1 MKPDRS
7 FDDRPT
13 VYSTSSGDLRKQ
25 PKKSAPARSLP
36 PNQQTAYLHRESKGR
51 GGKVVTLVKNLQ
63 HSPDDLKAL
72 SKMLKQACGTG
83 GTIKEGIIEIQ
94 GDHREKIAGVLQK
107 MGVKAKI
114 AGG

>member
-1 MKPDRS
+1 MPIN
-7 FDDRPT
+7 DRPT

-25 PKKSAPARSLP
+25 PKQSASTRSLP

-63 HSPDDLKAL
+63 LSPDDLKAL

-83 GTIKEGIIEIQ
+83 GTIKDGIIEIQ
-94 GDHREKIAGVLQK
+94 GDHREKIAAVLVK
-107 MGVKAKI
+107 RGYKAKV